1 MGTPHMTRRTTSL
14 STFTNDERARL
25 RSYRR
30 AIRAG
35 FYSDWDGS
43 ASTTDSEMLAWLAAR
58 PERPPEEELEPEPFP
73 FTPSEVARLERC
85 RAMVIGGY
93 YSENLGTAPAPP
105 G

>member
-1 MGTPHMTRRTTSL
+1 MTRRNQYS
-14 STFTNDERARL
+14 STFTTSERARL

-43 ASTTDSEMLAWLAAR
+43 ASATDTETLAWLGAR
-58 PERPPEEELEPEPFP
+58 PERQPEGPGDAAQEEAAPFP

-93 YSENLGTAPAPP
+93 YSEYLGTKSAP

>member
-1 MGTPHMTRRTTSL
+1 MTRRTNSL
-14 STFTNDERARL
+14 STFTNEERARL

-43 ASTTDSEMLAWLAAR
+43 ASVTDTETLAWLGAPRAR
-58 PERPPEEELEPEPFP
+58 QPEDDAKVENEGAPFP

-85 RAMVIGGY
+85 RAMVNGGY
-93 YSENLGTAPAPP
+93 YSENLGTASTPP

>member
-1 MGTPHMTRRTTSL
+1 MAPRKSYL
-14 STFTNDERARL
+14 SNFTNDERVRL

-43 ASTTDSEMLAWLAAR
+43 ASATLTETLAWLAAQH
-58 PERPPEEELEPEPFP
+58 ERPPEEEVAPFP
-73 FTPSEVARLERC
+73 FSPSEVARLERC
-85 RAMVIGGY
+85 RALVNGGY
-93 YSENLGTAPAPP
+93 YSDSPRKETTP

>member
-1 MGTPHMTRRTTSL
+1 MTRYKQDI
-14 STFTNDERARL
+14 STFTSDERARL

-43 ASTTDSEMLAWLAAR
+43 VSTTDKQMLAWLSTR
-58 PERPPEEELEPEPFP
+58 DERQPPPEDVVAPFP

-85 RAMVIGGY
+85 RAMINGGY
-93 YSENLGTAPAPP
+93 YSENLGTASAPP

>member
-1 MGTPHMTRRTTSL
+1 MTRRTNSL
-14 STFTNDERARL
+14 STFTSDERARL

-35 FYSDWDGS
+35 FYSDWDGTAS
-43 ASTTDSEMLAWLAAR
+43 ATDTETLAWLTA
-58 PERPPEEELEPEPFP
+58 EHDRPPEDEVAAFP

-85 RAMVIGGY
+85 RAMVNGGY
-93 YSENLGTAPAPP
+93 YSDNLGTASAPP

>member
-1 MGTPHMTRRTTSL
+1 MTRDKQDL
-14 STFTNDERARL
+14 STFTSDERARL

-43 ASTTDSEMLAWLAAR
+43 ASTTDKEMLAWLVTGTR
-58 PERPPEEELEPEPFP
+58 DSGPPPPEDEVPPFP

-85 RAMVIGGY
+85 RAMVNGGY
-93 YSENLGTAPAPP
+93 YSENLGTASAPP

>member
-1 MGTPHMTRRTTSL
+1 MAPRKSYL
-14 STFTNDERARL
+14 SNFTNDERARL

-43 ASTTDSEMLAWLAAR
+43 SSETDIQTLAWLGAR
-58 PERPPEEELEPEPFP
+58 EFP
-73 FTPSEVARLERC
+73 FTPTEVARLEHC
-85 RAMVIGGY
+85 RALVNGGY
-93 YSENLGTAPAPP
+93 YSESLRKEPAP

>member
-1 MGTPHMTRRTTSL
+1 MTRRTNSL

-43 ASTTDSEMLAWLAAR
+43 ASATDTETLAWLTAEH
-58 PERPPEEELEPEPFP
+58 ERPPEDEDKVEPFP

-85 RAMVIGGY
+85 RAMVNGGY

>member
-1 MGTPHMTRRTTSL
+1 MTRRNNDS
-14 STFTNDERARL
+14 STFTNAERARL

-43 ASTTDSEMLAWLAAR
+43 ASATDSETLAWLHAR
-58 PERPPEEELEPEPFP
+58 EFP
-73 FTPSEVARLERC
+73 FTPAELARLEHC
-85 RAMVIGGY
+85 RALVIGGY
-93 YSENLGTAPAPP
+93 YSETPRETPAS